1 MSLAGSTVGL
11 EAAVESLAYWPG
23 AYMDKKILNQPVEVD
38 QVILFSS
45 LIDLAISSDSYEQ
58 LCQRVVHE
66 EITKGLVHGAHLYS
80 VDSNLDMELQVSHG
94 KTSDLVERVVSAW
107 DGSLLGECLMTKQM
121 VFRSGKNE
129 SHLAMPLAK
138 GSVPVGALL
147 LVVDPKLQIPP
158 LSEAVSHLL
167 SKVGAF
173 FMEVRP
179 RISLQARANGNGFAH
194 KPEQLTTRQ
203 VQIVQLIGATLTNGQ
218 IGKELSLSESTIR
231 QETIKIYKALGVSGR
246 EEAVTAGIK
255 IGLLSK
261 NL

>member
-1 MSLAGSTVGL
+1 
-11 EAAVESLAYWPG
+11 
-23 AYMDKKILNQPVEVD
+23 MDKKILNKPVEVD
-38 QVILFSS
+38 QVVLFSS

-94 KTSDLVERVVSAW
+94 KTSALVERMVSAW
-107 DGSLLGECLMTKQM
+107 DSSLLGECLMSKQM
-121 VFRSGKNE
+121 VFKSGKNE

-138 GSVPVGALL
+138 NSVPVGALL
-147 LVVDPKLQIPP
+147 LVLDPTLERAP
-158 LSEAVSHLL
+158 LSKQVSHLL

-179 RISLQARANGNGFAH
+179 RISLQARPNGNGVAH
-194 KPEQLTTRQ
+194 KPEQLSTRQ
-203 VQIVQLIGATLTNGQ
+203 VQIVQLIGAALTNGQ
-218 IGKELSLSESTIR
+218 IGKELSLSESSIR

-261 NL
+261 NP

>member
-1 MSLAGSTVGL
+1 
-11 EAAVESLAYWPG
+11 
-23 AYMDKKILNQPVEVD
+23 MDKKILNQPVEVD
-38 QVILFSS
+38 QVLLFSD

-66 EITKGLVHGAHLYS
+66 EITKGLVQGAHLYS

-94 KTSDLVERVVSAW
+94 KTSGLVERVVSAW